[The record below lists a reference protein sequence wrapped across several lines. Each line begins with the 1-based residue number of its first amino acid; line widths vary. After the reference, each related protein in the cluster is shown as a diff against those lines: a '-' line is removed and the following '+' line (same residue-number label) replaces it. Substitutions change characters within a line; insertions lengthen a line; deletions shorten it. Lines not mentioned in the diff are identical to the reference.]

1 MSEHSENPGVEEA
14 ASEWRGASWQDAA
27 DDVLLR
33 GHARTFRARL
43 RWNQEMVAM
52 WARWHPELA
61 RKILIERYSIH
72 SP

>member
-1 MSEHSENPGVEEA
+1 MSEHSKDPRVQEA

-27 DDVLLR
+27 DEVLLSS
-33 GHARTFRARL
+33 HARTFRERMQ
-43 RWNQEMVAM
+43 WNQEMVAL

-61 RKILIERYSIH
+61 RRILIERRSIH

>member
-1 MSEHSENPGVEEA
+1 MNEQHANPRVEES
-14 ASEWRGASWQDAA
+14 ASEWRGASWQDAV

-33 GHARTFRARL
+33 SHAQTFRERMQ
-43 RWNQEMVAM
+43 WNQEMVAM

-61 RKILIERYSIH
+61 RKILIERRSIH